1 MELLKAFAMF
11 LSIAM
16 CLYLVSFS
24 YMEGIR
30 FFNKEEEVKGGTILF
45 SLALGLLFAFIANS
59 FYLST

>member
-16 CLYLVSFS
+16 CLYLISFS

-30 FFNKEEEVKGGTILF
+30 FFNKEGEGKGGTIIF
-45 SLALGLLFAFIANS
+45 SFSIGLLFAFIANS
-59 FYLST
+59 FYLSS